1 MDGNEAV
8 AYDDIED
15 DDIKDDD
22 DDDTEDDDGDLLPS
36 EFRLNQKSAEPGL
49 FHICVGKQ
57 SIDIDII
64 IAHGWYLQF
73 AGLSQDNFF

>member
-8 AYDDIED
+8 AYDDTYNDTGDTKDDDIEDGDTEDDDIED

-36 EFRLNQKSAEPGL
+36 ERRLNQKSAEPGL
-49 FHICVGKQ
+49 FHICVGK
-57 SIDIDII
+57 
-64 IAHGWYLQF
+64 HCH
-73 AGLSQDNFF
+73 